1 MSIRNAD
8 RSYEHDLH
16 QLVVQF
22 SNQEALDQLMLTRDL
37 PIISQICSDAAGLPE
52 NLFRK
57 VKKQDVERTSPL
69 WMNKCLLSGAS
80 FSDILA
86 VCSDYYGRGARKT
99 LMQSLSKM
107 AMSPRKSRTPE
118 CDCPI

>member
-16 QLVVQF
+16 QLVVQV

-37 PIISQICSDAAGLPE
+37 PIISQICSDGAGLPE

-57 VKKQDVERTSPL
+57 VK
-69 WMNKCLLSGAS
+69 
-80 FSDILA
+80 
-86 VCSDYYGRGARKT
+86 
-99 LMQSLSKM
+99 
-107 AMSPRKSRTPE
+107 
-118 CDCPI
+118 